1 MARRRRRLPNVLHA
15 GERKQF
21 LDAARAEIER
31 APSPAKR
38 RAAQRDHLL
47 VQIGLTMGLRVS
59 ELIGLNIEHLDFEG
73 RNCLIAQGK
82 GDKDRYV
89 PIPPAVVAALKT
101 WLGERTSGPVFQ
113 QPNGRR
119 LAKRTVQL
127 RVKRI
132 AKRGGIARNVKCHT
146 LRHSFATRMVDLGS
160 DIRLVQELMG
170 HASIATTECYLHVST
185 ERMRAA
191 VDRAADESP

>member
-1 MARRRRRLPNVLHA
+1 MARRRRLPNVLHA
-15 GERKQF
+15 AERQQF
-21 LDAARAEIER
+21 LTAAAAEVER

-38 RAAQRDHLL
+38 LAAVRDRLL

-59 ELIGLNIEHLDFEG
+59 ELIGLDIEHLDFEG
-73 RNCLIAQGK
+73 RNCLVAHGK

-89 PIPPAVVAALKT
+89 PIPSAVVAALKS
-101 WLGERTSGPVFQ
+101 WIGDRTAGPVFL
-113 QPNGRR
+113 QPNGKR

-132 AKRGGIARNVKCHT
+132 AKRAGIARNVKCHT
-146 LRHSFATRMVDLGS
+146 LRHTFATRLVDTGA
-160 DIRLVQELMG
+160 DVRLVQELMG
-170 HASIATTECYLHVST
+170 HASLNTTEVYLHVST
-185 ERMRAA
+185 ERMRGA